1 MVNCHA
7 SNKGLFG
14 GMIIFSCTMISI
26 ILYVVFRNQVD
37 DKSHS
42 TPFTLVETNHDYSHN
57 ILTSTSIISHGQE
70 SISSTIPTESTVI
83 HGPLTS
89 RSKPSEN
96 IHFSIAILEIMDL
109 CLLALS
115 LFATIWSLI
124 EIRKLNFRRST
135 TRKKQKR
142 KEKHLSISFSF
153 K

>member
-1 MVNCHA
+1 
-7 SNKGLFG
+7 
-14 GMIIFSCTMISI
+14 
-26 ILYVVFRNQVD
+26 
-37 DKSHS
+37 
-42 TPFTLVETNHDYSHN
+42 
-57 ILTSTSIISHGQE
+57 
-70 SISSTIPTESTVI
+70 
-83 HGPLTS
+83 LTS